1 MPAPSPDLSYTPA
14 HVLRDL
20 IAAKRLSPVEL
31 MEFTLDRIERLDG
44 QLGAFVTVMADHA
57 MRQARAAEEAVMQ
70 GRALGPLHGIPVPI
84 KDLEGVRGV
93 RFSQGSLVD
102 DGVAPANAMCTD
114 RVRAAGGIVVG
125 KTNTPEHGHN
135 ATTENRVM
143 GPARN
148 PWDPTRTPGGSSGGA
163 AVAVAAGMTAIAQ
176 GSDGGGSIRIP
187 GSLSGVY
194 GIKATQGRVPRRRVD
209 EHSDSIFNNSSVG
222 PMTRDVRD
230 AAIFLNALAG
240 PAADAE
246 YGTLPEA
253 PPDFTA
259 ALTRGVAGLRV
270 GLDTSGMGGAGC
282 DAEVREAVAAAAR
295 VFADLGAEVEE
306 VEYAP
311 DDHQTITRTFLD
323 LFCIRAYGRWSGQLH
338 DPQRAARLTG
348 YFTEDLERGRRSQG
362 ADYLACM
369 NRIGRYR
376 THAARYFA
384 GHDLLLTPATATTA
398 FPIGEYPQAPGG
410 APVTHRRFGFT
421 PFTYLFNLSGN
432 PAATVPCGF
441 DAAGLPIGLQIA
453 GNQRDEMAVLAASAA
468 FEAARPWA
476 AKRPALPA

>member
-57 MRQARAAEEAVMQ
+57 MSQARAAEEAVMQ

-102 DGVAPANAMCTD
+102 DAVAPANAMCTD

-194 GIKATQGRVPRRRVD
+194 GIKATQGRVPRRHVD

-222 PMTRDVRD
+222 PMAWDVRD
-230 AAIFLNALAG
+230 AAVFLNALAG

-246 YGTLPEA
+246 YGALPEA

-295 VFADLGAEVEE
+295 VLQELGAEVEE

-410 APVTHRRFGFT
+410 VPVTHRRFGFT

-441 DAAGLPIGLQIA
+441 DAAGMPIGLQIA

-468 FEAARPWA
+468 FERARPWA

>member
-1 MPAPSPDLSYTPA
+1 MPAPSPDLAYSPA
-14 HVLRDL
+14 HVLRGL

-31 MEFTLDRIERLDG
+31 MEFTLDRIERLNG
-44 QLGAFVTVMADHA
+44 QLGAFVTVMGDHA
-57 MRQARAAEEAVMQ
+57 MSQARAAEEAVMR
-70 GRALGPLHGIPVPI
+70 GAELGPLHGIPVPI

-93 RFSQGSLVD
+93 RCTHGSLVD
-102 DGVAPANAMCTD
+102 DGVAPADATCTE
-114 RVRAAGGIVVG
+114 RVRAAGGIIVG

-135 ATTENRVM
+135 ATTENRVF

-148 PWDPTRTPGGSSGGA
+148 PWDLARTPGGSSGGSA
-163 AVAVAAGMTAIAQ
+163 AAVAAGITAIAQ

-187 GSLSGVY
+187 GSLSGIF
-194 GIKATQGRVPRRRVD
+194 GIKATQGRVPRRRAD
-209 EHSDSIFNNSSVG
+209 EHSDGIFNNSSVG

-230 AAIFLNALAG
+230 AAIFLNVLAG

-259 ALTRGVAGLRV
+259 ALGRGVAGLRV
-270 GLDTSGMGGAGC
+270 GLDVSGMGGAGC

-295 VFADLGAEVEE
+295 VFEELGAQVEE

-311 DDHQTITRTFLD
+311 DDHAALTAAFLD

-338 DPQRAARLTG
+338 APEQAAQLTD
-348 YFTEDLERGRRSQG
+348 YFAEDLERGRRSQG
-362 ADYLACM
+362 SDYLACM
-369 NRIGRYR
+369 NKVGRYR
-376 THAARYFA
+376 MHAARYFA
-384 GHDLLLTPATATTA
+384 DRDLLLTPATATTA

-410 APVTHRRFGFT
+410 VPVTHRRFGFT
-421 PFTYLFNLSGN
+421 PFTYLFNLTGN

-441 DAAGLPIGLQIA
+441 DAAGMPIGLQIA
-453 GNQRDEMAVLAASAA
+453 GDLRDEVTVLAASAA
-468 FEAARPWA
+468 FEAARPWS
-476 AKRPALPA
+476 AKRPALPD